1 MRDIAQANCL
11 GGSIESTGYVQSAL
25 AMFADR
31 QRTREAAD
39 AGVHAELGVQAEV
52 LQERLYVLR
61 VQRLAAEAQ
70 QALPRRL
77 LHVDLVEQLREAQLS
92 QPAQKVRAIAWF

>member
-1 MRDIAQANCL
+1 M
-11 GGSIESTGYVQSAL
+11 SAC
-25 AMFADR
+25 AVCSR
-31 QRTREAAD
+31 GWSGQRTREAAD

-52 LQERLYVLR
+52 LQERLDVLR

-92 QPAQKVRAIAWF
+92 QPARHMCLT